1 MGEMVHCDVLIVG
14 AGPVGLAAAIE
25 LGSRGVR
32 VLVVERN
39 ARVGVA
45 PRAKTTNVRTRTHL
59 RRWGI
64 ADRLAAE
71 APFGIDYPNNMVF
84 VTRLSGHELARFE
97 NAFNAAPTRSP
108 LYPEHAQWVPQYT
121 LEKVM
126 LEKARSLPGVEVR
139 FGTSV
144 TTAEQNDDQVI
155 ATLASKTGETMRAT
169 SRYLIGADG
178 ARSRV
183 RDLIGAKMEGR
194 SGLSHHYNI
203 IFRAPGLAEAHGH
216 GPAVIYWQIGK
227 DGFSAISPMDK
238 GDVWA
243 FAPGNQK
250 PGATLTDEEAAALI
264 RDRTGIDLPYE
275 ILSADSW
282 TASELIA
289 DRYAERRIILA
300 GDACHL
306 HPPAGGYGMN
316 MGVGDGVDLGWKI
329 AATLQGWG
337 GPELVASYEA
347 ERRPVHRTVIDEALA
362 NYAIYVAPPPPEIEA
377 ENEQGAAIRA
387 KVGVGILALKG
398 REFNTLGTVLGLG
411 YSNSPIVAVDD
422 EPVEPHNS
430 EVYRPQARP
439 GFLAP
444 HAWLDDGRSLYDL
457 FGQGFALVA
466 AEDADPSEIETA
478 IEDARALGVPLAVVQ
493 RSDVP
498 VASLYGAKL
507 SLVRPDQHVAWRGD
521 RWTGALARAIGR
533 SDASVA
539 TAPDNPPLKLD
550 GGSYG

>member
-1 MGEMVHCDVLIVG
+1 MTDAINTDVLIVG

-25 LGSRGVR
+25 LGMRGIR
-32 VLVVERN
+32 VLLVEHN
-39 ARVGVA
+39 ARVGLA

-71 APFGIDYPNNMVF
+71 APFGVDYPNDMVF
-84 VTRLSGHELARFE
+84 VTRLAGHELARFE
-97 NAFNAAPTRSP
+97 NAFNASPVRSP

-126 LEKARSLPGVEVR
+126 LEKVRSLPNVEVQ
-139 FGTSV
+139 FDTSFLS
-144 TTAEQNDDQVI
+144 AEQDDSQVT
-155 ATLASKTGETMRAT
+155 ATLQNNSGEPRHVV

-183 RDLIGAKMEGR
+183 RELIGAKLEGR
-194 SGLSHHYNI
+194 HGLSHHYNI
-203 IFRAPGLAEAHGH
+203 IFRAPGLAEAHCH

-227 DGFSAISPMDK
+227 DGFSAIGPMDK

-243 FAPGNQK
+243 FMPANAK
-250 PGATLTDEEAAALI
+250 PGETLSDEEAVALI

-275 ILSADSW
+275 ILSTDSW

-289 DRYAERRIILA
+289 DHYADRRIILA

-337 GPELVASYEA
+337 GTGLLTSYEA
-347 ERRPVHRTVIDEALA
+347 ERRQVHRAVIDEALA
-362 NYAIYVAPPPPEIEA
+362 NYAIYVAPSPPEIEDDTP
-377 ENEQGAAIRA
+377 QGNAIRQKA
-387 KVGVGILALKG
+387 GVKIQTAKG
-398 REFNTLGTVLGLG
+398 REFDTLGTVLGLC
-411 YSNSPIVAVDD
+411 YEQSPII
-422 EPVEPHNS
+422 ENETRPTFPHDS
-430 EVYRPQARP
+430 EQYRPEARP
-439 GFLAP
+439 GCLAP

-457 FGQGFALVA
+457 FGQGFTLVA
-466 AEDADPSEIETA
+466 TVDADPNEISEATK
-478 IEDARALGVPLAVVQ
+478 DARSLGVPLTVIQ
-493 RSDVP
+493 PDIP
-498 VASLYGAKL
+498 LKQLYGADFT
-507 SLVRPDQHVAWRGD
+507 LVRPDQHVAWRGD
-521 RWTGALARAIGR
+521 SWTNAFYRATGQMMSGAG
-533 SDASVA
+533 AS
-539 TAPDNPPLKLD
+539 
-550 GGSYG
+550 